1 MPMVSAAYIVTFLK
15 WLIRIVMRAKQAF
28 FQMKADHIYCRERF
42 FTSSRK
48 SRYNR
53 HAVLHILSSCYI
65 VLQYNRLNECITNGG
80 GICRLATSE
89 EKLTDLSELI
99 SDNALVMS
107 VDSNTLSS
115 LDHNTKEWVQKVFS
129 FVKR

>member
-1 MPMVSAAYIVTFLK
+1 MVPMQGGDGNNWRKKLTNGS
-15 WLIRIVMRAKQAF
+15 Q
-28 FQMKADHIYCRERF
+28 
-42 FTSSRK
+42 FTELPIFSPSNIFPRT
-48 SRYNR
+48 
-53 HAVLHILSSCYI
+53 VLHILSSCCI

>member
-1 MPMVSAAYIVTFLK
+1 
-15 WLIRIVMRAKQAF
+15 MRAKQVF
-28 FQMKADHIYCRERF
+28 FQMKADRIYCQEKF
-42 FTSSRK
+42 FTSSQK

-53 HAVLHILSSCYI
+53 HAILHTLCLWSI
-65 VLQYNRLNECITNGG
+65 VLQYNRLNECIANGG

-115 LDHNTKEWVQKVFS
+115 LDHSTKEWVQKAFS
-129 FVKR
+129 FVKRWFRSLGIC